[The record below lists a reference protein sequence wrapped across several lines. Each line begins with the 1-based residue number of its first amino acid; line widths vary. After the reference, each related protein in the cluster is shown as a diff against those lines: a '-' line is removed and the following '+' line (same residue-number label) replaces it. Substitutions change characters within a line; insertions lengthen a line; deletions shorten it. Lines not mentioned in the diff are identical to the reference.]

1 MFIVLLDGPA
11 DIYKII
17 NLIKNKNYYPVIVFS
32 FSKRE
37 CESLAMQM
45 STLKFNSEEESRM
58 VEEVFTHAVDTL
70 SEEDLA
76 LPQIAR
82 LLPLL
87 CRGIGIHHAGLLPI
101 LKEVVELLFQEG
113 LIKVLFATE
122 TFSIGVNMPAKTVV
136 FTSVRKFDGS
146 QLRWLTGGEYIQ
158 MSGRAGRRGLDERGI
173 VIMMLDAKMEPQ
185 AAKGMV
191 LGVTDPLNS
200 AFHLSYSMVL
210 NLMRI
215 EGLGPDFM
223 LERCF
228 YQFQNNSNLPVLQK
242 DLALL
247 KSKHASMVVENE
259 GYIAKYHD
267 IRVQLAALT
276 KELNAAIF
284 QMKYAKPF
292 LDNGRTLRVRIQ
304 GQDFGWGV
312 LLSCRI
318 VKSRLSSTAARE
330 LEPMYVLDVLL
341 NCAKGSTFTRNA
353 DGYATDV
360 KACPPGEDGEFI
372 AVPISLSSVE
382 CIGSLRIMLQK
393 DVKPAEVRQLIFKFL
408 LELKKKFPDGLPA
421 VDPIEDMGIRDI
433 AFQQIVRRI
442 EVLEQ
447 ALSEHALS
455 KASPEVLKI
464 CYGQYLEK
472 VEVAQNIKDLKKRVS
487 DAKAVAQLD
496 ELKYRK
502 RVLRRLGFTSSADVI
517 EAKGRVACELNTGGD
532 ELLLTELMFS
542 NSFNDLTVEQ
552 MVALLSCFCLH
563 AKTSMMPPVLREELA
578 APLRMMQE
586 SARSIVR
593 VEKESKLEVDE
604 QEYVDK
610 FKSDLMDVVHAWA
623 KVRKCGYGCFLLNLS
638 STMSTVLIF
647 FQSLF
652 RCVISYVFGD

>member
-1 MFIVLLDGPA
+1 M
-11 DIYKII
+11 
-17 NLIKNKNYYPVIVFS
+17 IKQKNYYPVIVFS

-45 STLKFNSEEESRM
+45 AKLKFNDEKDGKL
-58 VEEVFTHAVDTL
+58 VETVFTNAISSL
-70 SEEDLA
+70 PPEDLV
-76 LPQIAR
+76 LPQIIQ

-87 CRGIGIHHAGLLPI
+87 RRGIGIHHAGLLPI

-146 QLRWLTGGEYIQ
+146 GMRWLTGGEYIQ
-158 MSGRAGRRGLDERGI
+158 MSGRAGRRGLDDRGI
-173 VIMMLDAKMEPQ
+173 VIMMLDEKMEPQ

-200 AFHLSYSMVL
+200 AFHLSYAMIL

-215 EGLGPDFM
+215 EGLGPDYM

-228 YQFQNNSNLPVLQK
+228 FQFQNNSNLPVMQK
-242 DLALL
+242 ELAQLE
-247 KSKHASMVVENE
+247 SEYAGMDVQNE
-259 GYIAKYHD
+259 GYISKYHD
-267 IRVQLAALT
+267 IRVQLASLAR
-276 KELNAAIF
+276 ELQAYIH
-284 QMKYAKPF
+284 QMKFAKPF
-292 LDNGRTLRVRIQ
+292 LESGRTLRVRID

-318 VKSRLSSTAARE
+318 VKSRFASTGTRE
-330 LEPMYVLDVLL
+330 LELEPTFVLEVLI
-341 NCAKGSTFTRNA
+341 NCTKGSTFTRNA
-353 DGYATDV
+353 EGYAADV
-360 KACPPGEDGEFI
+360 KACPPGENGEFN

-393 DVKPAEVRQLIFKFL
+393 DLRQPEARQTVFKYL
-408 LELKKKFPDGLPA
+408 QELKKRFPDGLPV
-421 VDPIEDMGIRDI
+421 VDPIEDMGIRDVS
-433 AFQQIVRRI
+433 FQRIVRRI

-447 ALSEHALS
+447 ALMEHALS
-455 KASPEVLKI
+455 KASPEILRVV
-464 CYGQYLEK
+464 YGQFLEK
-472 VEVAQNIKDLKKRVS
+472 TQLAQKIKGLKKRVTK
-487 DAKAVAQLD
+487 AKSISQLD
-496 ELKYRK
+496 ELKHRK
-502 RVLRRLGFTSSADVI
+502 RVLRRLGFTNSADVI

-552 MVALLSCFCLH
+552 LVALMSCFCLS

-586 SARSIVR
+586 AARNIVK

-604 QEYVDK
+604 QEYMDK
-610 FKSDLMDVVHAWA
+610 FKSDLMDVAHAWA
-623 KVRKCGYGCFLLNLS
+623 KVKKETN
-638 STMSTVLIF
+638 
-647 FQSLF
+647 
-652 RCVISYVFGD
+652 